1 MAKRILIVEDEQD
14 IRDAIAM
21 LLTDAGYTVAAVDSG
36 EEALAQLSTTDY
48 DVVLSDIRMPGIDGL
63 ELLRRVRD
71 WFPQTTV
78 MIMTAYASVDTA
90 VQALR
95 SGAYDYIIKPIEI
108 EELLN
113 RLRHLFRHRE
123 ALRANEVLRSRLR
136 DDAAFDAIIG
146 KSPRMQQVFSLIGK
160 VAATR
165 SNVLITGKSGTGKEL
180 VARAIHYNSE
190 RRDGVFLPINC
201 GAISESLI
209 ESELFG
215 HKRGA
220 FTDAFQDKL
229 GVFQL
234 ADGGTLF
241 LDEVGEIPLHL
252 QVKLLRAL
260 DEREVLPVGGTIAV
274 RVDVRIL
281 SATNQELFA
290 RVQEGR
296 FREDLYYR
304 LNVVEIN
311 LPPLSDRRED
321 IPLLVEHFLAKYGAE
336 MGKSVRGVDN
346 AAMRALMAHPWR
358 GGVREL
364 ENVIER
370 AVIFCDGDT
379 VTSSELPLAL
389 RASGDAVPLPD
400 DLREAIR
407 HYEKKHILEIMQKA
421 QFNKEA
427 AAKVLNIGLSSLYR
441 KIDELGITPEELKG
455 RV

>member
-370 AVIFCDGDT
+370 AVIFCDGDP

>member
-281 SATNQELFA
+281 SATNQDLFA

-304 LNVVEIN
+304 LNVVEIH

-321 IPLLVEHFLAKYGAE
+321 IPLLVEHFLAKYGGA